1 MPVNLLNYDE
11 IKLRSLM
18 KNWGEQPFRSQQLL
32 QWIHQYGITDFDA
45 MTNLSKAFRE
55 KLKADACI
63 EMPEIAFHH
72 TSKDGTQKW
81 VLRLHD
87 GNSIE
92 TVLIPEPDRA
102 TLCVS
107 SQVGCSLNC
116 SFCATG
122 HQGFNRHLTTAEIIA
137 QVWIAVRALSE
148 EDGKHDKQITNV
160 VMMGMGEPLLNFD
173 SVLAAMNIMQHDFAY
188 SLSKHRVTVST
199 AGVVP
204 KIYDL
209 AKHSDVSLAI
219 SLHAANDRL
228 RDILVPINKK
238 YPIAELM
245 EAVRFYFKDM
255 PRRKV
260 LIEYVLLDGIND
272 SDEHAWQLIKL
283 LKDVSCKVNLIPFNP
298 FPETLYQCSS
308 EKRIRR
314 FQQLLNDV
322 NIFTIVR
329 RTRGD
334 DIAAACGQLAG
345 DVKDRTGRKARRLIP
360 IRVEQ
365 QLGKPPQEC

>member
-11 IKLRSLM
+11 TKLRSLM
-18 KNWGEQPFRSQQLL
+18 KNWGEQPFRAPQLL
-32 QWIHQYGITDFDA
+32 QWIHQFGVTDFDV
-45 MTNLSKAFRE
+45 MTNLSKKFRE

-63 EMPEIAFHH
+63 ELPEVAFHNV
-72 TSKDGTQKW
+72 SNDGTQKW
-81 VLRLHD
+81 LLRLAD

-92 TVLIPEPDRA
+92 TVLIPEPGRA

-116 SFCATG
+116 SFCSTG

-137 QVWIAVRALSE
+137 QVWIAVRTLSE

-204 KIYDL
+204 AIYKL
-209 AKHSDVSLAI
+209 EKNSDVSLAI
-219 SLHAANDRL
+219 SLHAANDKL

-238 YPIAELM
+238 YPIKELM
-245 EAVRFYFKDM
+245 EAVRFYFKEKN
-255 PRRKV
+255 RRKV
-260 LIEYVLLDGIND
+260 LIEYVMLDGIND

-283 LKDVSCKVNLIPFNP
+283 LKDIACKVNLIPFNP
-298 FPETLYQCSS
+298 FPETLYKRSPA
-308 EKRIRR
+308 KRIRA
-314 FQQLLNDV
+314 FQQILNDADL
-322 NIFTIVR
+322 FTIVR

-345 DVKDRTGRKARRLIP
+345 EVQDRTGRKARRLIP

-365 QLGKPPQEC
+365 QLAEV